1 MRYAE
6 STKTKNQTRSAA
18 AARKKEIIDMSEEF
32 YPEHEIHTD
41 PVENQQTEQQT
52 WQAAQQQTAQ
62 QTWQAAPQQPSSP
75 APEAKKKGGK
85 AAKVV
90 ALLLACALVGGGSG
104 FGAAALMQKQSAPA
118 SNSVSSASSDASV
131 MLEGQR
137 QTAALQVA
145 SIDTSKVLTPSE
157 VYAQNVNSTVGI
169 TTSITTNY
177 FGYQTTGAAA
187 GSGFILTADGYI
199 LTNYHV
205 VESSDS
211 IKVTTYDGTSYDAQL
226 IGYDESND
234 IAVLKIDAT
243 DLTPVVL
250 GDSDTLN
257 VGDSVVAIGNPLGEL
272 TFSLTTGVVS
282 ALDRPVTFSTGSTM
296 NLIQT
301 DCAINSGNS
310 GGALFNLYGEVIGIT
325 NAKYSSSSSSSAS
338 IDNIGFAIPINHV
351 LSIVKSIIEK
361 GYLSKPYVGV
371 SVSDVNQQT
380 QLYGIP
386 AGAAVQAVSDDS
398 PAAKAGL
405 QAGDVITSVNGTE
418 ITGSSDLVS
427 LVSEAAI
434 GDTLT
439 MTVYRQG
446 STMELT
452 VTVGEQVQSA
462 LANEQTQQAA
472 SDSQGGGWNGYPFG
486 GRR

>member
-1 MRYAE
+1 
-6 STKTKNQTRSAA
+6 
-18 AARKKEIIDMSEEF
+18 MSEEF

-104 FGAAALMQKQSAPA
+104 FGAAALMQKQSVPA

-282 ALDRPVTFSTGSTM
+282 ALDRPVTFSTG
-296 NLIQT
+296 
-301 DCAINSGNS
+301 AINSGNS

-325 NAKYSSSSSSSAS
+325 NAKYSSSSASSEAS
-338 IDNIGFAIPINHV
+338 IDNIGFAIPIDQVRSIFESIITNGY
-351 LSIVKSIIEK
+351 IVK
-361 GYLSKPYVGV
+361 PYIGV
-371 SVSDVNQQT
+371 TVSDVSAESQS
-380 QLYGIP
+380 YGLP
-386 AGAAVQAVSDDS
+386 QGAAVRSVTENG
-398 PAAKAGL
+398 PAAEAGL
-405 QAGDVITSVNGTE
+405 QENDIITTVNGE
-418 ITGSSDLVS
+418 AITGSNDLVK
-427 LVSEAAI
+427 LVKAASA
-434 GDTLT
+434 GDTLEL
-439 MTVYRQG
+439 TVYRQG
-446 STMELT
+446 QTVTLT
-452 VTVGEQVQSA
+452 LTVGEQKTDA
-462 LANEQTQQAA
+462 LPTQTADETQQPQ
-472 SDSQGGGWNGYPFG
+472 SQNPYDGQYGGQSNGQSGDSFGSWPFG
-486 GRR
+486 FGFGG